1 MPPGPTGTVALMPGW
16 EFIQN
21 PGPTNIPDEVLAAM
35 ARRPVDFASPAFME
49 LVDTCTADLRE
60 LCGLDGPGG
69 DVFLYASLGHGA
81 WEATLVNLFEPG
93 DVVLLPETGVFAVAW
108 GQMAADLG
116 LELQV
121 LPTDWRSAIR
131 GEDVEAALRADREG
145 RIRGVLITHTET
157 ATGVTSDLT
166 EVRDAIRAAGHPAF
180 SVVDAVASLGT
191 APLHMNDMGI
201 DVVITASQ
209 KGLTLSPGLAFTA
222 VSERALAHSHTVRR
236 PRAYWSWPP
245 RHAGVGYQKF
255 CGTPPIQQ
263 LFGLR
268 AGLDLLRAEGLEQ
281 VIARHH
287 RLAGAVRAAVE
298 VWSGAGALEF
308 NATVADQRSDAV
320 TCVRV
325 AEGSDPDALRTLLR
339 DELHVSIGGGLG
351 PLLGRAFRIGHLGA
365 LNEPMVLGVV
375 AALELALARCG
386 IPYEPGGA
394 TAAIDH
400 LVKTSPR

>member
-1 MPPGPTGTVALMPGW
+1 MPGW

-35 ARRPVDFASPAFME
+35 ARRPVDFASPDFLD
-49 LVDTCTADLRE
+49 LVERCTADLRE
-60 LCGLDGPGG
+60 VCGLTDPGG
-69 DVFLYASLGHGA
+69 DLFIYASLGHGA

-108 GQMAADLG
+108 GQMATDLG
-116 LELQV
+116 LQV
-121 LPTDWRSAIR
+121 EALPTDWRSAIR
-131 GEDVEAALRADREG
+131 GEDVEAALRADRER
-145 RIRGVLITHTET
+145 RIKGVLITHTET

-166 EVRDAIRAAGHPAF
+166 EVRDAIRAADHPAL

-191 APLHMNDMGI
+191 APLHMAEMGI
-201 DVVITASQ
+201 DAVITASQ

-222 VSERALAHSHTVRR
+222 VGSRALAASHAIRR

-268 AGLDLLRAEGLEQ
+268 AGLDLLLAEGLEQ

-298 VWSGAGALEF
+298 VWAGAGALEL
-308 NATVADQRSDAV
+308 NATVPDQRSDAV

-325 AEGSDPDALRTLLR
+325 ADGHDPDALRTLLR

-351 PLLGRAFRIGHLGA
+351 PLMGRAFRIGHLGA
-365 LNEPMVLGVV
+365 LNEPMILGVIATIEV
-375 AALELALARCG
+375 AMARCG
-386 IPYEPGGA
+386 VPHDPGGA

-400 LVKTSPR
+400 LVKTSLG